1 MDCSLNFLSRLQW
14 RLRNHFY
21 EDSILKDLV
30 DDPYFWSGQKI
41 RAKIC
46 LTIGKSFGLEEDLL
60 LDIAAFTDLLHNA
73 SLIHDDLIDDDSE
86 RRGCATPWKK
96 YGKEKALLLG
106 DLLIS
111 KSLEVSTNINAE
123 SNLKTAWASEI
134 SKCVTAA
141 VRGAFFE
148 LDFTSQKPKDI
159 LSNYI
164 TMSRDKTGVMFAL
177 PARCVAITARK
188 NKVCLDSITE
198 IFTNLA
204 IAYQIRDD
212 QADYFGIKKGRKSLS
227 DLKNNRPNLY
237 YLLENLP
244 TYEGSHQEFIED
256 FQKDR
261 IEKAMDLASIH
272 LPEMSNFFS
281 NVILPF
287 ITLNSPIPSSKKLL
301 GNS

>member
-1 MDCSLNFLSRLQW
+1 MDCSLDFLSRLQW
-14 RLRNHFY
+14 RLRNYFC
-21 EDSILKDLV
+21 EDPVLRDFV

-46 LTIGKSFGLEEDLL
+46 LTVGKSFEMKEDLL
-60 LDIAAFTDLLHNA
+60 LDIASFTDFLHNA

-111 KSLEVSTNINAE
+111 KSLEISTNINAD

-134 SKCVTAA
+134 SNCVSAA

-148 LDFTSQKPKDI
+148 LDFTSQRPKET

-164 TMSRDKTGVMFAL
+164 KMSRDKTGVMFAL
-177 PARCVAITARK
+177 PARCVAIAARK

-198 IFTNLA
+198 IFTNIA

-212 QADYFGIKKGRKSLS
+212 QADYFGIKKGRKNPS
-227 DLKNNRPNLY
+227 DLKNKRPNLY
-237 YLLENLP
+237 HLLENTS
-244 TYEGSHQEFIED
+244 TYEGSHQEFIENL
-256 FQKDR
+256 QQDR
-261 IEKAMDLASIH
+261 IEKAMDLARIH
-272 LPEMSNFFS
+272 LPEMSDFFS
-281 NVILPF
+281 SVILPF
-287 ITLNSPIPSSKKLL
+287 ITLNSPITSSRKLF

>member
-1 MDCSLNFLSRLQW
+1 MDCSLDFLSRLQW
-14 RLRNHFY
+14 RLRNYFC
-21 EDSILKDLV
+21 EDPVLRDFV

-46 LTIGKSFGLEEDLL
+46 LTVGKSFEMKEDLL
-60 LDIAAFTDLLHNA
+60 LDIASFTDLLHNA

-111 KSLEVSTNINAE
+111 KSLEISTNINAD

-134 SKCVTAA
+134 SNCVSAA

-148 LDFTSQKPKDI
+148 LDFTSQRPKET

-164 TMSRDKTGVMFAL
+164 KMSRDKTGVMFAL
-177 PARCVAITARK
+177 PARCVAIAARK

-198 IFTNLA
+198 IFTNIA

-212 QADYFGIKKGRKSLS
+212 QADYFGIKKGRKNPS
-227 DLKNNRPNLY
+227 DLKNKRPNLY
-237 YLLENLP
+237 HLLENTS
-244 TYEGSHQEFIED
+244 TYEGSHQEFIENL
-256 FQKDR
+256 QQDR
-261 IEKAMDLASIH
+261 IEKAMDLARIH
-272 LPEMSNFFS
+272 LPEMSDFFS
-281 NVILPF
+281 SVILPF
-287 ITLNSPIPSSKKLL
+287 ITLNSPITSSRKLF